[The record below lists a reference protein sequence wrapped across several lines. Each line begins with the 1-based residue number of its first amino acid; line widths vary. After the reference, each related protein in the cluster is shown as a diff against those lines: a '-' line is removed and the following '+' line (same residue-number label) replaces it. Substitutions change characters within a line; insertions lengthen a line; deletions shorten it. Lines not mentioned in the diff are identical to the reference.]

1 MSYSPSPS
9 RHSIGG
15 SNAGGNVMLRSTSQQ
30 LNGNSAQQ
38 HHHRQTVQ
46 LANYPEHLNPFYKD
60 DHHKRI
66 RFLKVIPKKL
76 HLTSSNK
83 SSSKPKSER
92 RSSFSV
98 DGIKEIW

>member
-1 MSYSPSPS
+1 MSYSPASS
-9 RHSIGG
+9 RSRAGDGVTLRATSLPQNG
-15 SNAGGNVMLRSTSQQ
+15 SSVAAAASQQ
-30 LNGNSAQQ
+30 R
-38 HHHRQTVQ
+38 HTVQ
-46 LANYPEHLNPFYKD
+46 MTNYPEHLNPFYKD
-60 DHHKRI
+60 DNHKRI

-76 HLTSSNK
+76 HLTSSSSSSS

>member
-1 MSYSPSPS
+1 
-9 RHSIGG
+9 
-15 SNAGGNVMLRSTSQQ
+15 MLRSTSQQ
-30 LNGNSAQQ
+30 LPGNSQA
-38 HHHRQTVQ
+38 HRQTVNGGVVVPN
-46 LANYPEHLNPFYKD
+46 AKYPEHLNPFYKD

-76 HLTSSNK
+76 HLTSS
-83 SSSKPKSER
+83 SSKTEIGERTKSKPER